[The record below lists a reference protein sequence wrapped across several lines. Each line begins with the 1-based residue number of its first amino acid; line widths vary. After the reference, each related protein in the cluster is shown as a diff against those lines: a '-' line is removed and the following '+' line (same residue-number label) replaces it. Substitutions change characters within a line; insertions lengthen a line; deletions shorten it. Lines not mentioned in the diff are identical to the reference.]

1 MIKNVFVV
9 TPKYKGVVKGRTRYT
24 KDDGE
29 TFVLIRFYETIRV
42 TMIAVDELPDI
53 RLDDLVMGDD
63 IILFLAIRYPGCLT
77 LVSMTDFSGIDFSR
91 GMPDDVREKLT
102 ADPDY
107 DLDDDGWMDESEDW
121 FLNFKSDSAYADQV
135 LVYSPF
141 VATHTKTIQINT
153 ESEEV
158 EFTETI
164 INGEVPLPIERPIRT
179 FAVGPEE
186 PLDEMSFDGISFD
199 SLSTDETF
207 TLPKFI

>member
-9 TPKYKGVVKGRTRYT
+9 TPKYKGTVKGRTRYT
-24 KDDGE
+24 KEDGE

-53 RLDDLVMGDD
+53 RLDRLVMGDD
-63 IILFLAIRYPGCLT
+63 IIQFLANRYPGCLT
-77 LVSMTDFSGIDFSR
+77 LASMTDFCGIDFSR
-91 GMPDDVREKLT
+91 KMPDDVREKLT

-107 DLDDDGWMDESEDW
+107 DLDDDGWTDESEDW
-121 FLNFKSDSAYADQV
+121 FYNFQSGSAYADQV

-158 EFTETI
+158 EFIETI
-164 INGEVPLPIERPIRT
+164 INGEVPLPIERPVRT
-179 FAVGPEE
+179 FVEDQQPIPE
-186 PLDEMSFDGISFD
+186 LSWDGIIF
-199 SLSTDETF
+199 E
-207 TLPKFI
+207 

>member
-9 TPKYKGVVKGRTRYT
+9 TPKYKGTVKGRTRYT
-24 KDDGE
+24 KDDDGE

-63 IILFLAIRYPGCLT
+63 IIRFLANRYPECHSLA
-77 LVSMTDFSGIDFSR
+77 SMTGFCGIDFSR

-107 DLDDDGWMDESEDW
+107 DLDDDGWTDESENW
-121 FLNFKSDSAYADQV
+121 FFNFTSESAYADQV

-141 VATHTKTIQINT
+141 VVTHTKSIQIDT
-153 ESEEV
+153 ESEDV

-164 INGEVPLPIERPIRT
+164 IGEVPLPVERPIRT
-179 FAVGPEE
+179 F
-186 PLDEMSFDGISFD
+186 LDEQQQIPELSWDGMSFDKLCED
-199 SLSTDETF
+199 DNF
-207 TLPKFI
+207 TIPKFL